1 MTLSIR
7 KVFLCICIKT
17 IVAYVY
23 THHRPHAPTPL
34 HHRPHSVTTAPT
46 PASLPPQ
53 LRVLAPNPHHYT
65 NYTFCPIAL
74 HSGGITGT
82 KWQWQPPLHVI
93 GWRQLRGQSLNQTPT
108 AKLAQNMQNC
118 HTNVMPPRPSQLHP
132 LQLGVL
138 VLLALSPRSSLI
150 PILTFQWHFWGTRS

>member
-1 MTLSIR
+1 M
-7 KVFLCICIKT
+7 VCFIKT
-17 IVAYVY
+17 NHYNVTIGLYGNHSHF
-23 THHRPHAPTPL
+23 TTTPTPASPPPPLPL
-34 HHRPHSVTTAPT
+34 HHRPHSASPPPPLRFTTAPT
-46 PASLPPQ
+46 PASLPP
-53 LRVLAPNPHHYT
+53 H
-65 NYTFCPIAL
+65 
-74 HSGGITGT
+74 
-82 KWQWQPPLHVI
+82 
-93 GWRQLRGQSLNQTPT
+93 RGQSLNQTPT